1 MKPEE
6 INDLIEK
13 YGLEGILGI
22 YDLTIIEALDILD
35 EHGYISLSHLHE
47 AET

>member
-6 INDLIEK
+6 IDDLIEK
-13 YGLEGILGI
+13 YGLEGILGV
-22 YDLTIIEALDILD
+22 YDLTVIEALDILD
-35 EHGYISLSHLHE
+35 ELGYISLSHLHE